1 MGLFEYFS
9 ELAQR
14 SADRELDRQRLAG
27 EQAQA
32 LVNQFTPSQ
41 AQAAYIGS
49 SLLPASATVDAA
61 GQMAPFPPADLPL
74 QQLPAY
80 MQTAQPMP
88 SLAQNIDRGEY
99 IDAGL
104 QGVGLLGDAAYAVPL
119 VGPLVGGALKSTS
132 ALGKA
137 ARAARAGNVPDD
149 VPKVRFEGDS
159 APQLL
164 EEGTSRTF
172 QTTGKYRGAPA
183 GTNSPQKLA
192 AIQRKLRNYA
202 ELGADY
208 RMWYEKTNEFV
219 RRQTENRPGRID
231 QYGATAAITS
241 QGTSV
246 PANATMAMKG
256 YNQAISGNPVKTGR
270 FPATQSPSIEAV
282 FSGESPPIGPK
293 REPFFQ
299 AIVQD
304 PSRLRQTNDIRQARA
319 FGYKNADGTPFE
331 SGLGDAQHR
340 FMDEE
345 TDKLVKFAR
354 ENKLGGVDDW
364 NRDRIQAAIWI
375 AQKAEEEGTTLAE
388 AGRMFQDFTPQAV
401 VRTEAAPSTSINH
414 LAGLQRDPS
423 MMAQFSA
430 AQDELM
436 RTPGGL
442 DYLTAQ
448 SGAMSDPM
456 YTGAGMYEGASNPGV
471 GIPVSV
477 GKADVE
483 GAALNPVTGER
494 LTGQTIDPA
503 SRQVVEATAAMQGL
517 LRAQDTVG
525 YTMLTDAPK
534 AATRN
539 ALDVNLGRTIT
550 RDELLELEQRVND
563 KFGGDNLILLH
574 SENGVQIVTPTD
586 KALVA
591 LSAGTPKGKTPAWQ
605 KELTKIVNDVLPVK
619 SSKFQLNTGRLV
631 GDTEQWTY
639 RPSQYLG
646 PIEAVGPEMRS
657 LLDQG
662 AAKIAPQL
670 EKLDAGLVKDFPG
683 AGDRNAIVTTVRQ
696 ALATGGIAKVR
707 QLVEQGVLPA
717 VVLGVLAASQAPQST
732 TERPQSGLL

>member
-1 MGLFEYFS
+1 MSIFDYF
-9 ELAQR
+9 Q
-14 SADRELDRQRLAG
+14 
-27 EQAQA
+27 
-32 LVNQFTPSQ
+32 
-41 AQAAYIGS
+41 QAAD
-49 SLLPASATVDAA
+49 LNAAQVQQMNAATNALKPTPAQMQYLGASMAPGFATADAA
-61 GQMAPFPPADLPL
+61 GQAGRMPTGNETFQQGLLAPGVSLP
-74 QQLPAY
+74 QNVAQGNTFDAS
-80 MQTAQPMP
+80 MQ
-88 SLAQNIDRGEY
+88 
-99 IDAGL
+99 GL
-104 QGVGLLGDAAYAVPL
+104 GLLGDAAYGLPVL
-119 VGPLVGGALKSTS
+119 GPVLGSVLKGGS
-132 ALGKA
+132 ALGKVA
-137 ARAARAGNVPDD
+137 KGGRAANVPTD
-149 VPKVRFEGDS
+149 VPRVQFEGDS
-159 APQLL
+159 APQALP
-164 EEGTSRTF
+164 EGTKRTF

-183 GTNSPQKLA
+183 GMNSSQKLSA
-192 AIQRKLRNYA
+192 MQRKLRDYA
-202 ELGADY
+202 ERGADY
-208 RMWYEKTNEFV
+208 RMWYEDTNEFV

-256 YNQAISGNPVKTGR
+256 YNQAISGNPVQTGR
-270 FPATQSPSIEAV
+270 FPASQSPAIEAV
-282 FSGESPPIGPK
+282 FSGESPPLGPK

-299 AIVQD
+299 ALVQD

-319 FGYKNADGTPFE
+319 FGYKNADGSTFDG
-331 SGLGDAQHR
+331 GLSDAQHR

-345 TDKLVKFAR
+345 TDKLVAFAR

-364 NRDRIQAAIWI
+364 NRDRVQAAIWI
-375 AQKAEEEGTTLAE
+375 AQKAEEEGTTIAE

-414 LAGLQRDPS
+414 LAGLQDDPV

-442 DYLTAQ
+442 DFITAQ

-477 GKADVE
+477 GKSDVE

-550 RDELLELEQRVND
+550 RDELLELEQRVNAT
-563 KFGGDNLILLH
+563 FGDGNLILLH
-574 SENGVQIVTPTD
+574 SENGVQLVTPTD
-586 KALVA
+586 DALMA
-591 LSAGTPKGKTPAWQ
+591 LAEGTPKGKTPAWQ

-646 PIEAVGPEMRS
+646 PIEAVGPEMRG
-657 LLDQG
+657 LLDQ
-662 AAKIAPQL
+662 AATKIAPEL
-670 EKLDAGLVKDFPG
+670 EQLDAALVKDIPS
-683 AGDRNAIVTTVRQ
+683 AGDRNVIVSRTRA
-696 ALATGGIAKVR
+696 ALERGGIAEVR
-707 QLVEQGVLPA
+707 RLVDQGVLPA
-717 VVLGVLAASQAPQST
+717 LVGAVLLGGLTLPEAT
-732 TERPQSGLL
+732 DRPQSGLL

>member
-1 MGLFEYFS
+1 MPTGNETFQQGL
-9 ELAQR
+9 LAPGVSLPQNV
-14 SADRELDRQRLAG
+14 
-27 EQAQA
+27 AQGNA
-32 LVNQFTPSQ
+32 FD
-41 AQAAYIGS
+41 
-49 SLLPASATVDAA
+49 AS
-61 GQMAPFPPADLPL
+61 
-74 QQLPAY
+74 
-80 MQTAQPMP
+80 MQ
-88 SLAQNIDRGEY
+88 
-99 IDAGL
+99 GL
-104 QGVGLLGDAAYAVPL
+104 GLLGDAAYGVPL
-119 VGPLVGGALKSTS
+119 LGPVLGSVLKGGS
-132 ALGKA
+132 ALGKVA
-137 ARAARAGNVPDD
+137 KSGRAGNVPTD
-149 VPKVRFEGDS
+149 VPRVQFEGDS
-159 APQLL
+159 APQALP
-164 EEGTSRTF
+164 EGTKRTF

-183 GTNSPQKLA
+183 GMNNSQKLSA
-192 AIQRKLRNYA
+192 MQRKLRDYA
-202 ELGADY
+202 ERGADF
-208 RMWYEKTNEFV
+208 RMWYEDTNEFV

-256 YNQAISGNPVKTGR
+256 YNQAISGNPVQTGR
-270 FPATQSPSIEAV
+270 FPASQSPAIEAV
-282 FSGESPPIGPK
+282 FSGESPPLGPK

-299 AIVQD
+299 ALVQD

-319 FGYKNADGTPFE
+319 FGYKNADGSTFDG
-331 SGLGDAQHR
+331 GLSDAQHR

-345 TDKLVKFAR
+345 TDKLVAFAR

-364 NRDRIQAAIWI
+364 NRDRVQAAIWI
-375 AQKAEEEGTTLAE
+375 AQKAEEEGTTIAE

-414 LAGLQRDPS
+414 LAGLQDDPA

-442 DYLTAQ
+442 DFITAQ

-477 GKADVE
+477 GKSDVE

-563 KFGGDNLILLH
+563 TFGGDNLILLH

-586 KALVA
+586 DALVA

-605 KELTKIVNDVLPVK
+605 KELSKIVNDVLPVQ

-631 GDTEQWTY
+631 GDTDQWTY

-646 PIEAVGPEMRS
+646 PLEAVGPEMRG
-657 LLDQG
+657 LLDQA
-662 AAKIAPQL
+662 AAKIAPEL
-670 EKLDAGLVKDFPG
+670 EQLDAGLVDDFPG
-683 AGDRNAIVTTVRQ
+683 AGDRNAIVTIVRQ
-696 ALATGGIAKVR
+696 ALKSGGIAKVR

-717 VVLGVLAASQAPQST
+717 VVLGVLTASQAPRQAT
-732 TERPQSGLL
+732 DRPQPALL

>member
-1 MGLFEYFS
+1 MSIFDYF
-9 ELAQR
+9 Q
-14 SADRELDRQRLAG
+14 
-27 EQAQA
+27 
-32 LVNQFTPSQ
+32 
-41 AQAAYIGS
+41 QAAD
-49 SLLPASATVDAA
+49 LNAAQTQQMNAATNALKPTPAQMQYLGASMAPGFATADAA
-61 GQMAPFPPADLPL
+61 GQAGRMPTGNETFQQGLLAPGVSLP
-74 QQLPAY
+74 QNVAQGNAFDAS
-80 MQTAQPMP
+80 MQ
-88 SLAQNIDRGEY
+88 
-99 IDAGL
+99 GL
-104 QGVGLLGDAAYAVPL
+104 GLLGDAAYGVPL
-119 VGPLVGGALKSTS
+119 LGPVLGSVLKGGS
-132 ALGKA
+132 ALGKVA
-137 ARAARAGNVPDD
+137 KSGRAGNVPTD
-149 VPKVRFEGDS
+149 VPRVQFEGDS
-159 APQLL
+159 APQALP
-164 EEGTSRTF
+164 EGTKRTF

-183 GTNSPQKLA
+183 GMNSSQKLSA
-192 AIQRKLRNYA
+192 MQRKLRDYA
-202 ELGADY
+202 ERGADF
-208 RMWYEKTNEFV
+208 RMWYEDTNEFV

-256 YNQAISGNPVKTGR
+256 YNQAISGNPVQTGR
-270 FPATQSPSIEAV
+270 FPASQSPAIEAV
-282 FSGESPPIGPK
+282 FSGESPPLGPK

-299 AIVQD
+299 ALVQD

-319 FGYKNADGTPFE
+319 FGYKNADGSTFDG
-331 SGLGDAQHR
+331 GLSDAQHR

-345 TDKLVKFAR
+345 TDKLVQFAR
-354 ENKLGGVDDW
+354 DNKLGGVDDW
-364 NRDRIQAAIWI
+364 NRDRVQAAIWI
-375 AQKAEEEGTTLAE
+375 AQKAEEEGTTIAE

-401 VRTEAAPSTSINH
+401 VRTEAAPSTSIGH
-414 LAGLQRDPS
+414 LSGLQKDPA

-456 YTGAGMYEGASNPGV
+456 YTGAGMYAGASNPGV

-525 YTMLTDAPK
+525 YTMLTKAPN
-534 AATRN
+534 AASRN

-563 KFGGDNLILLH
+563 TFGGDNLILLH

-586 KALVA
+586 DALTA

-605 KELTKIVNDVLPVK
+605 KQLASIVDDVLPVK
-619 SSKFQLNTGRLV
+619 GKEFQLNTGRLV

-646 PIEAVGPEMRS
+646 PLEAVGPEMRG
-657 LLDQG
+657 LLEQG
-662 AAKIAPQL
+662 AAKIAPEL
-670 EKLDAGLVKDFPG
+670 EKVDAALVSRVPG
-683 AGDRNAIVTTVRQ
+683 AGDRNVIVTTVRE
-696 ALATGGIAKVR
+696 ALQTGGIAKVR

-717 VVLGVLAASQAPQST
+717 VVLGVLAAGAAPQST
-732 TERPQSGLL
+732 TDRPQSSLL

>member
-1 MGLFEYFS
+1 MAGILDYFS
-9 ELAQR
+9 QMGDLSAAELEALNASAQSIKPTPGQLGYVGASMAPMFATLDTQGLAGRMPIGNETLQQGLLAPGVSMRENLAQGNLF
-14 SADRELDRQRLAG
+14 D
-27 EQAQA
+27 
-32 LVNQFTPSQ
+32 
-41 AQAAYIGS
+41 
-49 SLLPASATVDAA
+49 ASMQGL
-61 GQMAPFPPADLPL
+61 GQ
-74 QQLPAY
+74 
-80 MQTAQPMP
+80 
-88 SLAQNIDRGEY
+88 
-99 IDAGL
+99 
-104 QGVGLLGDAAYAVPL
+104 LGDAAYAIPL
-119 VGPLVGGALKSTS
+119 AGPVIGSVMKGGA
-132 ALGKA
+132 AIGKVA
-137 ARAARAGNVPDD
+137 KAGRAGNVPTD
-149 VPKVRFEGDS
+149 VPKVKFEGDS
-159 APQLL
+159 APQALP
-164 EEGTSRTF
+164 EGTQRTF

-183 GTNSPQKLA
+183 GMNSSQKLSA
-192 AIQRKLRNYA
+192 MQRKLRDYA
-202 ELGADY
+202 GRGADF
-208 RMWYEKTNEFV
+208 RMWYEDTNEFV

-256 YNQAISGNPVKTGR
+256 YNQAISGNPVQTGR
-270 FPATQSPSIEAV
+270 FPATQSPAIEAV
-282 FSGESPPIGPK
+282 FSGESPPLGPK

-299 AIVQD
+299 ALVQD

-319 FGYKNADGTPFE
+319 FGYQNADGTTFDG
-331 SGLGDAQHR
+331 GLSDAQHR

-345 TDKLVKFAR
+345 TDKLVQFAN
-354 ENKLGGVDDW
+354 ENKLGGAADW
-364 NRDRIQAAIWI
+364 NRDRVQAAIWI
-375 AQKAEEEGTTLAE
+375 AQKSEEEGTTIAE
-388 AGRMFQDFTPQAV
+388 AGRMFQDFTPQAT
-401 VRTEAAPSTSINH
+401 VRTEAAPSASINH
-414 LAGLQRDPS
+414 LSGLQNDPQ

-430 AQDELM
+430 AQDQLM

-483 GAALNPVTGER
+483 SVALNPVTGER
-494 LTGQTIDPA
+494 VNAQTIDPA

-525 YTMLTDAPK
+525 YTMLTKAPN
-534 AATRN
+534 AASRN

-550 RDELLELEQRVND
+550 RDELLELEQRVNAT
-563 KFGGDNLILLH
+563 FGGDNLILLH

-586 KALVA
+586 DALSA

-605 KELTKIVNDVLPVK
+605 KELAVIVEDVLPVK
-619 SSKFQLNTGRLV
+619 GKEFQLNTGRLV

-646 PIEAVGPEMRS
+646 PIEAVGPEMRG

-662 AAKIAPQL
+662 AAKIAPEL
-670 EKLDAGLVKDFPG
+670 EKLDAGLVNDLPG
-683 AGDRNAIVTTVRQ
+683 AGDRNVIVTTVRQ

-707 QLVEQGVLPA
+707 QLVEQGVLPV
-717 VVLGVLAASQAPQST
+717 VVLGVLAAGSTPQST